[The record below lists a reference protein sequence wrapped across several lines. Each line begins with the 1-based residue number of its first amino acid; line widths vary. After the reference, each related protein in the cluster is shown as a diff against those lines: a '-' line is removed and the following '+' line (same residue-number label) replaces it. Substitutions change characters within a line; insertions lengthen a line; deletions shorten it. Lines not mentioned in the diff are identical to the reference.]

1 MPRAI
6 AKIVSLMDLSNSM
19 NFYNYITPAKADLDT
34 FINMFQ
40 PGDKFSIISFRDT
53 ISYVYPTSASL
64 TTANPVSL
72 ADASSKV
79 RAMTASGNTN
89 IGDAIIAGTNV
100 LNPESEPR
108 GMVLLSDGEW
118 NKGPNP
124 LNVLPSNI
132 RIYTI
137 ALGDHGQLDTLRKI
151 ATQTQGQYLFTPD
164 AIGLASIYF
173 DILEYA
179 KVGRVVT
186 NAFRSIQNAQM
197 FPALVKLSAGLDSA
211 SVAVNWADPTITF
224 TSGTPGTNQ
233 VKVRI
238 LDPDFKPVQLE
249 PVYRDYGFV
258 VYTLPTPKAG
268 NWSFDTFYYGNKTC
282 NVTAGAIDPDQLSV
296 LTLDAPREAVPA
308 GETFTV
314 RARLSHDGRPLER
327 AALAAA
333 ADVPAVSLDEALA
346 AHRHDLNAV
355 KLPEDVDP
363 KGPGADRSRL
373 QALRQQRLPYVDLLP
388 RHTLPASVRATADG
402 DHEITVHTH
411 KPGEYVVRVEATGPH
426 PNGGE
431 VMRTRLVTVSVR

>member
-6 AKIVSLMDLSNSM
+6 AKIVSLMDVSGSM
-19 NFYNYITPAKADLDT
+19 GYYNYITPAKADLDT
-34 FINMFQ
+34 FVNMFQ
-40 PGDKFSIISFRDT
+40 PGDKFAVISFDQNIYRT
-53 ISYVYPTSASL
+53 YPTTANL

-72 ADASSKV
+72 AEASTKIK
-79 RAMTASGNTN
+79 ALQPGGTTN
-89 IGDAIIAGTNV
+89 IGDAIIAGTNL
-100 LNPESEPR
+100 LNPEQEPR

-118 NKGPNP
+118 NAGPDP
-124 LNVLPSNI
+124 LKVLPSNI

-137 ALGDHGQLDTLRKI
+137 ALGDQGQLDLLRKI
-151 ATQTQGQYLFTPD
+151 ATQTQGQYLYTPD

-179 KVGRVVT
+179 KVGQVVT
-186 NAFRSIQNAQM
+186 NAFRSIQNAQQ

-224 TSGTPGTNQ
+224 TTGNPGTNQ
-233 VKVRI
+233 VKVRV
-238 LDPDFKPVQLE
+238 LDPDFKPVTME

-258 VYTLPTPKAG
+258 VYNLPYPKAG

-296 LTLDAPREAVPA
+296 LTLDAPQEAVPA

-314 RARLSHDGRPLER
+314 RARLAHDGQPLEQS
-327 AALAAA
+327 ALAVT
-333 ADVPAVSLDEALA
+333 ADVPSVSIDEVLA
-346 AHRHDLNAV
+346 AQRSELAGV
-355 KLPEDVDP
+355 ELPEDVDP
-363 KGPGADRSRL
+363 QGAGADRTRL
-373 QALRQQRLPYVDLLP
+373 QILRQQRLPHVDILP
-388 RHTLPASVRATADG
+388 RHTVAAAVRATGDG
-402 DHEITVHTH
+402 DHEVTVHTH
-411 KPGEYVVRVEATGPH
+411 KPGEYVVRVEAVGPH